1 VGTTPAP
8 HFSLGLDAYVQA
20 TSPIRRYGDLVVW
33 RQILGQRG
41 GGELLSEAELEPL
54 LAELEG
60 PLRQGIQISRDDQRH
75 WQQVWFQQ
83 QAAPQWNGLF
93 LRWLREQDRLGL
105 VHLEDL
111 ALDLPAL
118 CPARSTPGDA
128 LLVRVR
134 EVDPLRDRLRLEA
147 GA

>member
-1 VGTTPAP
+1 M
-8 HFSLGLDAYVQA
+8 
-20 TSPIRRYGDLVVW
+20 
-33 RQILGQRG
+33 
-41 GGELLSEAELEPL
+41 SEAELEPL

-111 ALDLPAL
+111 SLDLPAL

>member
-1 VGTTPAP
+1 MGFRPAP
-8 HFSLGLDAYVQA
+8 HFSLGLEAYVQA